1 MANNPRPWRWLA
13 FSWPILLILALFGLR
28 ALFDQAGG
36 GAGRVLYEKHCA
48 NCHMEAGQGLRGLFP
63 PLAGADYVAA
73 HGADMACLIRYGRR
87 EPLVV
92 NGITYT
98 QVMPGNEAL
107 APSEITALISYIK
120 TAWDEQG
127 QPVTFAEVQAALDS
141 CAGQEVVN

>member
-1 MANNPRPWRWLA
+1 MKTKASRWLV
-13 FSWPILLILALFGLR
+13 FFWPVALILLMFGVKALL
-28 ALFDQAGG
+28 DQGRG

-48 NCHMEAGQGLRGLFP
+48 NCHMEAGEGLRGLYP

-98 QVMPGNEAL
+98 QIMPGNEGL
-107 APSEITALISYIK
+107 APSELVALISYIK
-120 TAWDEQG
+120 TAWDPAG

-141 CAGQEVVN
+141 CAGQEVVLP